1 MEANLV
7 HANRRGKSQI
17 CTGAASRENQTSK
30 PMTSYSPV
38 AGTLH
43 KGRNIQKVSG
53 ATEGTGGTFLDG
65 VSMA

>member
-17 CTGAASRENQTSK
+17 CTGAASWENQTIK
-30 PMTSYSPV
+30 PTTSYSPV

-43 KGRNIQKVSG
+43 EGKNIQKMSG
-53 ATEGTGGTFLDG
+53 AIDGTGGTFLDG
-65 VSMA
+65 VSMV